1 MMSGDIKFCEK
12 LRHMIYMVFIGH
24 ISECIQA
31 KDSRDYLPRE
41 GLVLQVVAQAVR
53 DPRNYLMPAIL
64 ALFCP
69 PRQAKHS
76 FTCYLK

>member
-1 MMSGDIKFCEK
+1 
-12 LRHMIYMVFIGH
+12 MVFIGH
-24 ISECIQA
+24 ISECLQA

-41 GLVLQVVAQAVR
+41 GLAAQAVR
-53 DPRNYLMPAIL
+53 DPRNYLMLAIL